1 MKRRTAIQN
10 WKVLVAVVALA
21 GAGCILTSG
30 QILISFDLPNP
41 LTVTNVTPVTR
52 ESIDLSTDSDYVEY
66 KDNLESLADIALL
79 GQITN
84 NSASPVN
91 VEVFFSETPTSFP
104 TPDEVRA
111 GAKKLW
117 GPFPLAANETKTIRW
132 DESAG
137 LIDGAGRDALT
148 AEVKADG
155 VFTLYIIGTAGT
167 FSFTVDNPVLVLVL
181 DARV

>member
-1 MKRRTAIQN
+1 MRN
-10 WKVLVAVVALA
+10 WRLLVAAAALA
-21 GAGCILTSG
+21 GGGCILASG
-30 QILISFDLPNP
+30 QILVSFGLENP
-41 LTVTNVTPVTR
+41 LTVTNVTPVNR
-52 ESIDLSTDSDYVEY
+52 ESIDLGTNSDYVEH
-66 KDNLESLADIALL
+66 KDNLESLADVALL

-91 VEVFFSETPTSFP
+91 VEVYFSENPTSFP

-117 GPFPLAANETKTIRW
+117 GPFPLAANETKIIRW
-132 DESAG
+132 DESAA
-137 LIDGAGRDALT
+137 LIDDAARDALT

-155 VFTLYIIGTAGT
+155 VFTLYIIGTTGT